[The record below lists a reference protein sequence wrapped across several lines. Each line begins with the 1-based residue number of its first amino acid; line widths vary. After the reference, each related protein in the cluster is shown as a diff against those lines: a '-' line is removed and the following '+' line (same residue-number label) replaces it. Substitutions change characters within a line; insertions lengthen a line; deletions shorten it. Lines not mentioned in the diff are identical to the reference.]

1 MCAYWPTPRLTLPQ
15 VQVKNIVLLLSFE
28 SLSTSIVPYLIT
40 DTPFI
45 LFKNIVDHG
54 VNSVFS
60 LIHSCFLVFFGAV
73 IAAIY
78 CIC

>member
-1 MCAYWPTPRLTLPQ
+1 MPLLTLPQ

-54 VNSVFS
+54 VNSVIS
-60 LIHSCFLVFFGAV
+60 LIHSCFLVFLEQS
-73 IAAIY
+73 
-78 CIC
+78 